1 MRLLAQMVLPF
12 KIEATD
18 EILTANAGLVLF
30 GEFVQGL
37 GFKRWLQQEMPKP
50 GSGHSYESTA
60 YVVSARK
67 PHFFDSELPNF

>member
-1 MRLLAQMVLPF
+1 MVLAQMVLPF

-18 EILTANAGLVLF
+18 ETLTANAGLVLF

-50 GSGHSYESTA
+50 GSGHSYAATA
-60 YVVSARK
+60 YVTLLINPAGVYA
-67 PHFFDSELPNF
+67 